1 MKQGIHPEYG
11 PVVFRDRATGDLVLT
26 RSTLAG
32 RAGSADNAGDGRTV
46 EVDGTAYPV
55 VDVDVSV
62 HSHPFWTGQGRVL
75 DSEGRVEAFE
85 RRYGRRGGQQDAPQD
100 ARHEGAER

>member
-1 MKQGIHPEYG
+1 MKPGIHPAYG
-11 PVVFRDRATGDLVLT
+11 PVAFRDRATGDVVLT
-26 RSTLAG
+26 RSTLAA
-32 RAGSADNAGDGRTV
+32 RAGAATV
-46 EVDGTAYPV
+46 EIEGRSYPV

-85 RRYGRRGGQQDAPQD
+85 RRYGRG
-100 ARHEGAER
+100 AR

>member
-1 MKQGIHPEYG
+1 MKRGIHPDYG
-11 PVVFRDRATGDLVLT
+11 PVAFRDRATGDVVLT
-26 RSTLAG
+26 RSTLAT
-32 RAGSADNAGDGRTV
+32 RTGDATV
-46 EVDGTAYPV
+46 EVDGRSYPV

-85 RRYGRRGGQQDAPQD
+85 RRYGRG
-100 ARHEGAER
+100 AR

>member
-1 MKQGIHPEYG
+1 MKQGIHPAYG

-32 RAGSADNAGDGRTV
+32 GATGPDGRTV
-46 EVDGTAYPV
+46 EVDGRSYPV

-75 DSEGRVEAFE
+75 DAEGRVEAFE
-85 RRYGRRGGQQDAPQD
+85 RRYGRRDRRDG
-100 ARHEGAER
+100 AR

>member
-1 MKQGIHPEYG
+1 MKQGIHPAYG

-26 RSTLAG
+26 RSTLAEH
-32 RAGSADNAGDGRTV
+32 AGADGRTV
-46 EVDGTAYPV
+46 EIAGASYPV

-85 RRYGRRGGQQDAPQD
+85 RRYGRGA
-100 ARHEGAER
+100 AR

>member
-1 MKQGIHPEYG
+1 MKQGIHPRYER
-11 PVVFRDRATGDLVLT
+11 VAFRDRATGDVMVT
-26 RSTLAG
+26 RSTLA
-32 RAGSADNAGDGRTV
+32 AGLDGARTV

-62 HSHPFWTGQGRVL
+62 HSHPFWTGRGRVV

-85 RRYGRRGGQQDAPQD
+85 RRYGRRDAGEA
-100 ARHEGAER
+100 AR

>member
-1 MKQGIHPEYG
+1 MKQGIHPAYG

-26 RSTLAG
+26 RSTLVDQAAG
-32 RAGSADNAGDGRTV
+32 RAV
-46 EVDGTAYPV
+46 EVDGASYPV

-75 DSEGRVEAFE
+75 DTEGRVEAFE
-85 RRYGRRGGQQDAPQD
+85 RRYGRSA
-100 ARHEGAER
+100 AR

>member
-1 MKQGIHPEYG
+1 MKRGIHPDYG
-11 PVVFRDRATGDLVLT
+11 PVAFRDRATGDVVLT
-26 RSTLAG
+26 RSTLATRSG
-32 RAGSADNAGDGRTV
+32 GATV
-46 EVDGTAYPV
+46 EVEGRSYPV

-85 RRYGRRGGQQDAPQD
+85 RRYGRG
-100 ARHEGAER
+100 AR

>member
-1 MKQGIHPEYG
+1 MKQGIHPAYG

-26 RSTLAG
+26 RSTLVDQA
-32 RAGSADNAGDGRTV
+32 AGRTV
-46 EVDGTAYPV
+46 EVDGASYPV

-75 DSEGRVEAFE
+75 DTEGRVEAFE
-85 RRYGRRGGQQDAPQD
+85 RRYGRSA
-100 ARHEGAER
+100 AR